1 MTRYIVEVG
10 HTRMEL
16 EASSEMRAIR
26 TFLYANEFE
35 SLLTD
40 APESHY
46 KNWKRL
52 ELSIGFNV
60 CEDCCEP
67 SPEAEVCEQC
77 LAERVEDA
85 DHGCLEPWKHKHG
98 LSIEEVD
105 G

>member
-10 HTRMEL
+10 QTRVEMEAAN
-16 EASSEMRAIR
+16 EAAAIR
-26 TFLYANEFE
+26 QFLWDNNCAG
-35 SLLTD
+35 LLTP

-46 KNWKRL
+46 KGWKRL

-77 LAERVEDA
+77 LAERAEDA

-98 LSIEEVD
+98 LSIEED
-105 G
+105 